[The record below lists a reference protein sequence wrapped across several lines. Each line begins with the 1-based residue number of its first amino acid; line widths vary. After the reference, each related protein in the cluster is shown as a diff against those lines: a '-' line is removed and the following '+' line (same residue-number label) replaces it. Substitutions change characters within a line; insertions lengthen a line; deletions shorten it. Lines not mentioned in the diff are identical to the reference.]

1 MYQIGDYVIYGI
13 HGACRVMGTEKQ
25 LVNRKRTEFL
35 VLEPLV
41 QSGSK
46 YYVPTENP
54 TAMGKLRSV
63 LSKDE
68 LIQLLDSDAVRQDC
82 WISDEG
88 QRKQE
93 YRELIVASDR
103 LRLMQMVSSLYRYR
117 GTQEAAGRK
126 FHQCDENFLRDAE
139 KLLSSEIS
147 LVMDLP
153 ADEARDFLRKHLK

>member
-1 MYQIGDYVIYGI
+1 MYNNGDFVIYGI
-13 HGACRVMGTEKQ
+13 HGVCRIMGTEKQ
-25 LVNRKRTEFL
+25 LVNRKRSEFL

-54 TAMGKLRSV
+54 TAMGKLRPV

-68 LIQLLDSDAVRQDC
+68 LMQLLDSTVVREDC

-88 QRKQE
+88 HRKQA
-93 YRELIVASDR
+93 YRELIVSADR

-117 GTQEAAGRK
+117 GAQEAAGRK
-126 FHQCDENFLRDAE
+126 FHQCDDNFLRDAE
-139 KLLSSEIS
+139 RLLCMEVA
-147 LVMDLP
+147 LVMDMSNE
-153 ADEARDFLRKHLK
+153 EARAYLRQQLK

>member
-1 MYQIGDYVIYGI
+1 MYNTGDFVIYGI
-13 HGACRVMGTEKQ
+13 HGVCRIMGTEKQ
-25 LVNRKRTEFL
+25 LVNRKRSEFL

-46 YYVPTENP
+46 YYVPIENP
-54 TAMGKLRSV
+54 AAMGKLRPV

-68 LIQLLDSDAVRQDC
+68 LTQLLDSAAVREDC

-88 QRKQE
+88 HRKQA
-93 YRELIVASDR
+93 YRELIVSADR

-117 GTQEAAGRK
+117 GAQEAAGRK
-126 FHQCDENFLRDAE
+126 FHQCDDNFLRDAE

-153 ADEARDFLRKHLK
+153 ADEARELLRKHLK

>member
-1 MYQIGDYVIYGI
+1 MYNIGDYVIYGV

-54 TAMGKLRSV
+54 AAMGKLRTV
-63 LSKDE
+63 LSQDE
-68 LIQLLDSDAVRQDC
+68 LMQLLESDAVREDC

-88 QRKQE
+88 HRKQT
-93 YRELIVASDR
+93 YRELIVSADR
-103 LRLMQMVSSLYRYR
+103 LRLMQMVGSLYRYR
-117 GTQEAAGRK
+117 GAQEAAGRK
-126 FHQCDENFLRDAE
+126 FHQCDDNFLRDAE
-139 KLLSSEIS
+139 KLLCSEIS

-153 ADEARDFLRKHLK
+153 ANEARDFLRKHLK